1 MLTQKHNEHQN
12 IGCLQ
17 WGIQD
22 LDKGGGSTLIL
33 YGKGGS
39 GGHDT
44 VPKHL
49 GISARLKTGKSRYLL
64 LLLHL

>member
-33 YGKGGS
+33 YIIWERGVGGGS
-39 GGHDT
+39 
-44 VPKHL
+44 
-49 GISARLKTGKSRYLL
+49 RYSTETSWNFSQT
-64 LLLHL
+64 